1 MLSIENEKYCKNCQQ
16 ILDNLR
22 ATEHR
27 KLNLEILLIS
37 LSLHW
42 EFSAMKNGIPV
53 LIVRFIR
60 VYK

>member
-1 MLSIENEKYCKNCQQ
+1 MLSIENEKYYKNCQQ

-27 KLNLEILLIS
+27 KLNLDS